1 MTDRPPKLD
10 QLEHRRRHLLTLLDI
25 DPLESRFDAPFGR
38 ASSRFS
44 ASLGV
49 VSSTLEKP
57 VTRADDGHESASD
70 GYTLAQQD
78 GKSVLEQMKVAGNH
92 AKASFQSEAEVA
104 PQSDIRGE
112 DLTPRDL
119 APKDLSREVAFHLL
133 LVRAGEWLWIESLRE
148 GLLHKE
154 QVSLI
159 HNMAIAISAAPVDLD
174 QRQFI
179 WPVADHPHLS
189 RDEVAARQ
197 SVTAQLERI
206 ANDNPYRGVIAL
218 GEPVREWIID
228 ARVAEQICIP
238 STFDMLEQPLLKREA
253 WGRLKHLAD
262 TSLSNA

>member
-1 MTDRPPKLD
+1 MTDTPRNSD
-10 QLEHRRRHLLTLLDI
+10 QLEHRRRHFLTLLDI

-49 VSSTLEKP
+49 VSSAQEKP
-57 VTRADDGHESASD
+57 VTEADAGQESASD
-70 GYTLAQQD
+70 GHALADQD
-78 GKSVLEQMKVAGNH
+78 GKSALQQMKVAGNNARGSSPPG
-92 AKASFQSEAEVA
+92 AKVA
-104 PQSDIRGE
+104 PKSDIRAE
-112 DLTPRDL
+112 DPAPQNI
-119 APKDLSREVAFHLL
+119 APKDVSREVAFHLL

-154 QVSLI
+154 QLSLI
-159 HNMAIAISAAPVDLD
+159 HNMAIAVSAAPVDLD

-179 WPVADHPHLS
+179 WPMADHPHLP

-228 ARVAEQICIP
+228 ARVTEQICIP
-238 STFDMLEQPLLKREA
+238 STFEMLEQPLLKRQA
-253 WGRLKHLAD
+253 WDRLKHLAA

>member
-1 MTDRPPKLD
+1 MTDTPPHPD
-10 QLEHRRRHLLTLLDI
+10 QLEHRRRHFLTLLDI

-44 ASLGV
+44 ASLGAV
-49 VSSTLEKP
+49 TGALEKP
-57 VTRADDGHESASD
+57 VSDADAGRASASD
-70 GYTLAQQD
+70 THALANQE
-78 GKSVLEQMKVAGNH
+78 GNSVLQQMKVAGHN
-92 AKASFQSEAEVA
+92 AKASSVSGAGVA
-104 PQSDIRGE
+104 PQSDIPAE
-112 DLTPRDL
+112 ELPPQDL

-133 LVRAGEWLWIESLRE
+133 LVSAGEWLWIESLRE

-154 QVSLI
+154 QLSLI
-159 HNMAIAISAAPVDLD
+159 HNMAIAVSAAPVDLE

-179 WPVADHPHLS
+179 WPMADHPHLP

-253 WGRLKHLAD
+253 WNRLKHLAD